1 VAAHAIRNFGKLGIS
16 QVLTI
21 AWKNM
26 ITGRCI
32 MYSQYE
38 ESEMYRMRE
47 FSLEKKW
54 RKKPMNPKIISHA

>member
-1 VAAHAIRNFGKLGIS
+1 MAAHAIRNFGKLGIS

-47 FSLEKKW
+47 FSLAKK
-54 RKKPMNPKIISHA
+54 

>member
-1 VAAHAIRNFGKLGIS
+1 MAAHAIRNFGKLDKS

-21 AWKNM
+21 AWRNI

-47 FSLEKKW
+47 FSLAKK
-54 RKKPMNPKIISHA
+54 